1 MIHAIVQ
8 VQVEEFEPFWLY
20 FQTRDFHLRQAQGA
34 LGSQLFRHQDDPRL
48 VTILFQWESRRQLE
62 RFFQVMTPT
71 WIANGARWVYPVGV
85 TASSANGDD
94 RAGEHALVFLQ
105 KAGELEA

>member
-8 VQVEEFEPFWLY
+8 VQIEEFEPFWFY
-20 FQTRDFHLRQAQGA
+20 FQTQDFHLRQAHGA

-48 VTILFQWESRRQLE
+48 VTILFQWESRSQLE
-62 RFFQVMTPT
+62 RFLQAMTPT
-71 WIANGARWVYPVGV
+71 WLANGARWVYPVGV
-85 TASSANGDD
+85 TASDGSGDEG
-94 RAGEHALVFLQ
+94 AQQHALIFLQ

>member
-20 FQTRDFHLRQAQGA
+20 FQTRDFHLRQAHGA
-34 LGSQLFRHQDDPRL
+34 LGSQLFRHQDNPSL
-48 VTILFQWESRRQLE
+48 VTILFQWESRGQME
-62 RFFQVMTPT
+62 RFLQENATAWRT
-71 WIANGARWVYPVGV
+71 NGAQSVRSVEGFG
-85 TASSANGDD
+85 NGN
-94 RAGEHALVFLQ
+94 RAADKPAWHMPLFLQ